1 MSTSLVVKLS
11 SGEEVSVRADDRSV
25 GTDRR
30 GRAGGRWLVIG
41 RPRLPDLLIGIRAG
55 TTLEELTST
64 LSRLLGASSASEV
77 IGGLGL
83 GEDLTPLIPTRAF
96 EPEAA
101 TPDAKTA

>member
-1 MSTSLVVKLS
+1 MSGVASSNIMSTTTSLVVKLS

-30 GRAGGRWLVIG
+30 GRTGGRWLVIG

-55 TTLEELTST
+55 TTLKELAGT

-83 GEDLTPLIPTRAF
+83 GEDLTPLIRT
-96 EPEAA
+96 
-101 TPDAKTA
+101 